1 VFLEI
6 GLAYF
11 KIPLDPPL
19 KRGKLKFPVL
29 EKGGWGGFFTVTFAE
44 AKTMHKKT
52 KVGLLYKK
60 TIKNRRSEATSTNL
74 QSSIF
79 NSQFTDKAGFM
90 LCYDRLNLS
99 GLEPCSI

>member
-6 GLAYF
+6 CLAYF

-52 KVGLLYKK
+52 KVGLLYEK

-79 NSQFTDKAGFM
+79 NFQ
-90 LCYDRLNLS
+90 
-99 GLEPCSI
+99 